1 MKDPNK
7 TIHDKVKELCD
18 SFSFYIEQS
27 EDNDFRIFTGHID
40 GLTLFLNFEE
50 DKVSFYFLVRTL
62 DVVYH
67 GDRSD
72 IHIVLSLMLAAFL
85 KVKAKISCSLFDIP
99 HPVVEDEIWGRYIY
113 PVQYKDSSTDNLV
126 VIENLLQI
134 LFDWRHPFWS
144 IIGCPCAECMK
155 RENITDDRDFDD
167 IESNLVDYTT
177 SLSRYNMG
185 IRVRPSYSMIYDID
199 NDITI
204 IKSESLIVYLR
215 IIISLFNYGP
225 QKITGINGDILIDSY
240 IYNFSDYKAV
250 KEIEEIYRSVSSHT
264 NNEINEF
271 IILENFIINIKED
284 YIIAKSVSSGIDA
297 FKEEKELIRQRH
309 NLESSVLFPIPVFEW
324 IKDPCPSQ
332 FELLIKN
339 LLERDVKVRR
349 VRIAAP
355 TNQGD
360 KGRDLIIEWE
370 IVNKNQ
376 TFNSNISPAQIL
388 KIVGQCKASN
398 GSVGKSKVQDIRDTV
413 EHHDADGFF
422 LAVST
427 QITYPLTETLEK
439 LNQKIW
445 TDWWNRDDIEFRLN
459 QNQDLI
465 PKFDKVLKINKSIQ
479 IVEQ

>member
-1 MKDPNK
+1 MEDPNK
-7 TIHDKVKELCD
+7 TLSGKVKELCD
-18 SFSFYIEQS
+18 SFSFHLEES
-27 EDNDFRIFTGHID
+27 EENHFRIFTGHID
-40 GLTLFLNFEE
+40 GLTLFLSIEE
-50 DKVSFYFLVRTL
+50 EKVSFYFLVRTL

-72 IHIVLSLMLAAFL
+72 IHIILSLILAAFL
-85 KVKAKISCSLFDIP
+85 KVRGEISCSLFDIP
-99 HPVVEDEIWGRYIY
+99 HPFVEDEIYGRYIY
-113 PVQYKDSSTDNLV
+113 PGQYLDSSADNLSF
-126 VIENLLQI
+126 IENLLQI
-134 LFDWRHPFWS
+134 LEDWRQSFWELM
-144 IIGCPCAECMK
+144 GCPCKSCLK
-155 RENITDDRDFDD
+155 RENIINDRDYH
-167 IESNLVDYTT
+167 ELQSNLTNY
-177 SLSRYNMG
+177 SACLSRYNMG
-185 IRVRPSYSMIYDID
+185 TRTRPPYSFVYDID

-204 IKSESLIVYLR
+204 IKSQYIIGYLR
-215 IIISLFNYGP
+215 AIISLFNYNP
-225 QKITGINGDILIDSY
+225 QKITGINGDILINSY
-240 IYNFSDYKAV
+240 VYNFMDYKAV
-250 KEIEEIYRSVSSHT
+250 QEIENVYESISSHK
-264 NNEINEF
+264 NDEINLY
-271 IILENFIINIKED
+271 IVLENFIIYIKKD

-309 NLESSVLFPIPVFEW
+309 NLESSVLFPIPIFEW

-339 LLERDVKVRR
+339 LLERDVKVKR

-370 IVNKNQ
+370 VVNRKNG
-376 TFNSNISPAQIL
+376 FHEDVPPAQIL
-388 KIVGQCKASN
+388 KVVGQCKASN

-439 LNQKIW
+439 LNKKLW

-465 PKFDKVLKINKSIQ
+465 SKFDKVLKVNKSIK

>member
-1 MKDPNK
+1 MEDPNK
-7 TIHDKVKELCD
+7 TLSGKVKELCD
-18 SFSFYIEQS
+18 SFSFHLEES
-27 EDNDFRIFTGHID
+27 EENHFRIFTGHID
-40 GLTLFLNFEE
+40 GLTLFLSIEE
-50 DKVSFYFLVRTL
+50 EKVSFYFLVRTY
-62 DVVYH
+62 DVVYA

-85 KVKAKISCSLFDIP
+85 KIKAKISCSLFDIG
-99 HPVVEDEIWGRYIY
+99 HPVIENEIWGRYIY
-113 PVQYKDSSTDNLV
+113 PEQYKDSPTGNV
-126 VIENLLQI
+126 AFIENLIQTLWE
-134 LFDWRHPFWS
+134 WRHTFWA
-144 IIGCPCAECMK
+144 INGCPCEECMK
-155 RENITDDRDFDD
+155 QENLKNQRGYSPADV
-167 IESNLVDYTT
+167 ELSDYT
-177 SLSRYNMG
+177 SSISRFNMG
-185 IRVRPSYSMIYDID
+185 NRVRPSFSFVYDID

-204 IKSESLIVYLR
+204 IKSESLIAYLR
-215 IIISLFNYGP
+215 YMISIHKYSP

-240 IYNFSDYKAV
+240 VYNFMDYKAV
-250 KEIEEIYRSVSSHT
+250 QEIESVYKSISSHI
-264 NNEINEF
+264 NDEINHY
-271 IILENFIINIKED
+271 IALENFIINIKED
-284 YIIAKSVSSGIDA
+284 YIIAKSQSTGLYA

-370 IVNKNQ
+370 VVNQNYG
-376 TFNSNISPAQIL
+376 FHGNIPPAQVL
-388 KIVGQCKASN
+388 KVVGQCKASN

-427 QITYPLTETLEK
+427 QITYPMTETLEK
-439 LNQKIW
+439 LNKKLW

-465 PKFDKVLKINKSIQ
+465 SKFDKVLKVNKSIK